1 MDELVDTGA
10 TIDACLKLIPHA
22 IVASA
27 LAKKKFDGICGCDII
42 PKAWLVGYG
51 LDDNGE
57 KRGWPHLFAKN
68 DKEWFTSQDR
78 AKFREELHNF
88 LEKINS
94 KLAKMWFFLLQLLK

>member
-94 KLAKMWFFLLQLLK
+94 KLAKM

>member
-10 TIDACLKLIPHA
+10 TIDACLKLLPHA
-22 IVASA
+22 VVASA

-68 DKEWFTSQDR
+68 DKEFFTQEDR
-78 AKFREELHNF
+78 LKFRQELHKH
-88 LEKINS
+88 LEKIS
-94 KLAKMWFFLLQLLK
+94 GKLAVM